1 MITHLPASQRTSHPW
16 KNGGGVTR
24 EIAVF
29 PEGAGLEDFHWRIS
43 MAEVSKAGPFSR
55 FDGID
60 RHLTVLS
67 GRLRM
72 EMPDGRHILN
82 AGDST
87 LFEGETPV
95 EAAPLLP
102 VIDLN
107 VMTRR
112 GQAYAEVRHIGS
124 GVILPSDL
132 VLLVATAPMIVTANG
147 QRYALQPYDALKF
160 EGLEGEPASA
170 SDGYLIAF
178 HSN

>member
-1 MITHLPASQRTSHPW
+1 MITHLPALQRVPQPW

-29 PEGAGLEDFHWRIS
+29 PEGAGMDDFQWRIS
-43 MAEVSKAGPFSR
+43 MAEVTEPGPFSS

-67 GRLRM
+67 GRLRLD
-72 EMPDGRHILN
+72 MPDGRHVLD
-82 AGDST
+82 AGDSSV
-87 LFEGETPV
+87 FAGETPV
-95 EAAPLLP
+95 EATPLLP

-112 GQAYAEVRHIGS
+112 GQSQAEVRHIAS

-132 VLLVATAPMIVTANG
+132 IFLIATKPMIVTANG
-147 QRYALQPYDALKF
+147 QRYALQPYDALRF
-160 EGLEGEPASA
+160 EGLEGEPVS
-170 SDGYLIAF
+170 SGDGYLIAF
-178 HSN
+178 

>member
-1 MITHLPASQRTSHPW
+1 MIIHLPALQRIPQPW

-29 PEGAGLEDFHWRIS
+29 PDGAGMDDFQWRIS
-43 MAEVSKAGPFSR
+43 MAEVTEPGPFSR
-55 FDGID
+55 FEGID

-67 GRLRM
+67 GRMRLD
-72 EMPDGRHILN
+72 MPDGRHVLD
-82 AGDST
+82 AGDSSA
-87 LFEGETPV
+87 FAGETPV
-95 EAAPLLP
+95 EATPLLP

-112 GQAYAEVRHIGS
+112 GQTHAEVRHIAS

-132 VLLVATAPMIVTANG
+132 VFLVATKPMIVTANG

-160 EGLEGEPASA
+160 EGLEGEPIS
-170 SDGYLIAF
+170 SGDGYLVILR
-178 HSN
+178 

>member
-1 MITHLPASQRTSHPW
+1 MITHLPASQRIPQPW

-29 PEGAGLEDFHWRIS
+29 PEGAGIDDFQWRIS
-43 MAEVSKAGPFSR
+43 MAEVTESGPFSR

-72 EMPDGRHILN
+72 DMPDGRHILN
-82 AGDST
+82 VGDST
-87 LFEGETPV
+87 LFKGETPV

-112 GQAYAEVRHIGS
+112 SQVRAEVRHIAS

-132 VLLVATAPMIVTANG
+132 ALLVATAPMIVTANG
-147 QRYALQPYDALKF
+147 QRYALQPYDVLKF
-160 EGLEGEPASA
+160 EGLEGEPISA
-170 SDGYLIAF
+170 GDGYLLILR
-178 HSN
+178 

>member
-1 MITHLPASQRTSHPW
+1 MITHLPALQRVPQPW

-29 PEGAGLEDFHWRIS
+29 PEGTGLENFHWRIS
-43 MAEVSKAGPFSR
+43 MAEVTEPGPFSR
-55 FDGID
+55 FEGID

-67 GRLRM
+67 GRMRLD
-72 EMPDGRHILN
+72 MPDGRHVLD
-82 AGDST
+82 AGDSSA
-87 LFEGETPV
+87 FAGETPV

-112 GQAYAEVRHIGS
+112 GHASAEVRHITS

-132 VLLVATAPMIVTANG
+132 VFLVATKPMIVTANG
-147 QRYALQPYDALKF
+147 QRYALQPHDALKF
-160 EGLEGEPASA
+160 EGLEGEPIS
-170 SDGYLIAF
+170 SGDGYLVVF
-178 HSN
+178 P